1 MKLLYQGAE
10 SKIILKQGVVEKVRI
25 RKNYRI
31 KQLDEKLRKLRTR
44 REARIMRE
52 ARKLG
57 ILIPK
62 IIEVDEKNYT
72 IKMEYVK
79 GITVKQKL
87 EQGYSKKICEKI
99 GEYIAKLHANGIV
112 HGDLT
117 TSNMILAKQGLYL
130 IDFGLAD
137 FSNRIE
143 DYAQDLLVL
152 KECLISTHPVIANK
166 CWKTIINSYANNFD
180 KAEQVIA
187 KIEEIESRGRYTI
200 RKKD

>member
-10 SKIILKQGVVEKVRI
+10 SKIILKQGVVEKIRI
-25 RKNYRI
+25 RKSYRI
-31 KQLDEKLRKLRTR
+31 KELDEKLRKLRTR

-57 ILIPK
+57 ILVPR

-72 IKMEYVK
+72 IRMEYVQ

-99 GEYIAKLHANGIV
+99 GEYIAKLHANRIV

-117 TSNMILAKQGLYL
+117 TSNMILAKEELYL

-137 FSNRIE
+137 FSNRVE

-152 KECLISTHPVIANK
+152 KECLISTHPTIANK

-180 KAEQVIA
+180 KAKQVIA
-187 KIEEIESRGRYTI
+187 KMEEIESRGRYTK

>member
-1 MKLLYQGAE
+1 MILLYQGAE
-10 SKIILKQGVVEKVRI
+10 SKIILNQGIVEKIRI
-25 RKNYRI
+25 RKSYRI
-31 KQLDEKLRKLRTR
+31 KELDEKLRRLRTR

-52 ARKLG
+52 ARKIG
-57 ILIPK
+57 ILVPRV
-62 IIEVDEKNYT
+62 IEVDEKNYT
-72 IKMEYVK
+72 IRMEYVQ
-79 GITVKQKL
+79 GATVKQKL

-99 GEYIAKLHANGIV
+99 GEYIAKLHANKIV

-117 TSNMILAKQGLYL
+117 TSNMILAKEGLYL

-152 KECLISTHPVIANK
+152 KECLISTHPTIANK

-180 KAEQVIA
+180 KAKQVIA
-187 KIEEIESRGRYTI
+187 KIKEIESRGRYTK